1 MSSIEDERKL
11 QEVKDQLDKRLIA
24 LEAGVDVLKA
34 RQRPQKQ
41 PSIIIFK
48 GKGKKKEGL
57 E

>member
-1 MSSIEDERKL
+1 MSKDERKL
-11 QEVKDQLDKRLIA
+11 KEVRDQLDKRLIA
-24 LEAGVDVLKA
+24 LEAGVNVLKA

-41 PSIIIFK
+41 PLIIIVK